1 MKDAATQDDAATI
14 GAIGLMAMCLVTFD
28 HEALGHGGMC
38 LALGGRILELTS
50 SIFRCELRS
59 EWISPA
65 GPLANLAVGT
75 LALALS
81 RRTARER
88 RRTRLFL
95 TLVACLSYFWESGY
109 VIHAMH
115 RRDGDLYFAGQDF
128 LGEPSFAWRL
138 AGAAAGFALFLYTMR
153 WVWRAFDD
161 LWPGA
166 FTAARRA
173 ARIAWVSATLGAV
186 GAALCY
192 RGAGTADLRDA
203 FLEIGASAFPLLWLG
218 PTRAAEPGAGPAAPP
233 IARDRRLLA
242 AAALVYAGFAATL
255 GRGIL
260 FGQE

>member
-1 MKDAATQDDAATI
+1 VSDSATHDDAATI
-14 GAIGLMAMCLVTFD
+14 GAISLLAMCLVTFD

-50 SIFRCELRS
+50 SIFRCDLRS
-59 EWISPA
+59 QWISPA

-75 LALALS
+75 LALALTRLTALGS
-81 RRTARER
+81 RN
-88 RRTRLFL
+88 TRLFL
-95 TLVACLSYFWESGY
+95 TLVACFSYFWESGY

-128 LGEPSFAWRL
+128 LGEPSLAWRL

-153 WVWRAFDD
+153 WVWRAFDE
-161 LWPGA
+161 LWPA
-166 FTAARRA
+166 SFAAARRA

-192 RGAGTADLRDA
+192 RGAGLADLRDA
-203 FLEIGASAFPLLWLG
+203 FLEIGASAFPLLWLWPMRRG
-218 PTRAAEPGAGPAAPP
+218 ETGAGPAAAP

-242 AAALVYAGFAATL
+242 AAALIYAGFAATL
-255 GRGIL
+255 GRGI
-260 FGQE
+260 FG